1 MTDFLTD
8 SLTDFLEDFFDVEN
22 NKNELSTSDQNY
34 QNLQENRRIS
44 NGLDYKDDIKEDAT
58 KMNAKISK
66 INDDEASCQLATSKL
81 SDVEINKNE
90 LSTTDHTY
98 QNIL

>member
-1 MTDFLTD
+1 MTD

-22 NKNELSTSDQNY
+22 NKNELSTSDQTY

-58 KMNAKISK
+58 K
-66 INDDEASCQLATSKL
+66 
-81 SDVEINKNE
+81 KN
-90 LSTTDHTY
+90 
-98 QNIL
+98 

>member
-1 MTDFLTD
+1 M
-8 SLTDFLEDFFDVEN
+8 
-22 NKNELSTSDQNY
+22 
-34 QNLQENRRIS
+34 
-44 NGLDYKDDIKEDAT
+44 DYKDDIKEDAT
-58 KMNAKISK
+58 KKNAQISK
-66 INDDEASCQLATSKL
+66 IIDNEASGQLATSKL